1 MARTA
6 SGTEILEQAQRA
18 LREAKTVEELR
29 QAQAV
34 VLPLLLGASIEQTA
48 SVLGVS
54 KGWACQ
60 LRRRFIAAGRL
71 VQRAPRAEPPH
82 ALLRRA
88 EEAALLAPFHRAS
101 AQRPASRSRRGARRA
116 GGEGGGQRT
125 ATSTVYNLLHRHG
138 WRKLVPDKRH
148 PQTDLAAQAEWKKN
162 SAKRSAT
169 SAAAGRR
176 AVPSG

>member
-6 SGTEILEQAQRA
+6 SGTEVLKQAQRA

-34 VLPLLLGASIEQTA
+34 VLPLLLGVSTQQTA

-60 LRRRFIAAGRL
+60 LRRRFIAAGHL
-71 VQRAPRAEPPH
+71 VQPTPRVEPPH

-88 EEAALLAPFHRAS
+88 EEAALLAPFIEQARSGQVLVVAEVRA
-101 AQRPASRSRRGARRA
+101 ALEAKV
-116 GGEGGGQRT
+116 GQRT
-125 ATSTVYNLLHRHG
+125 AASTVYNLLHRHG

-148 PQTDLAAQAEWKKN
+148 PKSDPAAQEDWKKN
-162 SAKRSAT
+162 SAPRSKT
-169 SAAAGRR
+169 SAAAGRKGVR
-176 AVPSG
+176 SG

>member
-1 MARTA
+1 MSRTA
-6 SGTEILEQAQRA
+6 SGTEVLEQAQRA
-18 LREAKTVEELR
+18 LREAQTVEELR

-60 LRRRFIAAGRL
+60 LRRRFIAAGHL
-71 VQRAPRAEPPH
+71 VRPAPRAEPPH

-88 EEAALLAPFHRAS
+88 EEAALLAPFIEQARSGQLLVVAEVRA
-101 AQRPASRSRRGARRA
+101 ALEAKV
-116 GGEGGGQRT
+116 GQRT

-148 PQTDLAAQAEWKKN
+148 PKSDPAAQEDWKKN
-162 SAKRSAT
+162 SAKRLSK
-169 SAAAGRR
+169 SAATGRK
-176 AVPSG
+176 AAPSA

>member
-6 SGTEILEQAQRA
+6 SGTEVLKQAQRA

-34 VLPLLLGASIEQTA
+34 VLPLLLGVSTQQTA

-60 LRRRFIAAGRL
+60 LRRRFIAAGHL
-71 VQRAPRAEPPH
+71 VQPAPRVEPPH

-88 EEAALLAPFHRAS
+88 EEAALLEPFTQPS
-101 AQRPASRSRRGARRA
+101 AQRTSPRGRRGPRRA
-116 GGEGGGQRT
+116 GSQGG
-125 ATSTVYNLLHRHG
+125 AAHG
-138 WRKLVPDKRH
+138 RVHGL
-148 PQTDLAAQAEWKKN
+148 QLAASPRMEK
-162 SAKRSAT
+162 
-169 SAAAGRR
+169 AGAR
-176 AVPSG
+176 